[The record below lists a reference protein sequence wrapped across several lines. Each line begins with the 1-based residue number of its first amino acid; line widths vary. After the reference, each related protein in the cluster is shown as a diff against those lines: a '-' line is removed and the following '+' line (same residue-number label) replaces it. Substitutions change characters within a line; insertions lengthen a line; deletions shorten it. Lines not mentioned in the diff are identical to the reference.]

1 MSSAACAASS
11 QFVIVL
17 AAHSTFFYRRLLI
30 PGNSLMTAGGKAIAG
45 MLLSNG
51 SLFCLDVSNNYLG
64 PAGIEAMAKAI
75 AKNT

>member
-1 MSSAACAASS
+1 
-11 QFVIVL
+11 
-17 AAHSTFFYRRLLI
+17 
-30 PGNSLMTAGGKAIAG
+30 MTTVGGKAIAG

-51 SLFCLDVSNNYLG
+51 SLFCLHVSNNCLG

>member
-1 MSSAACAASS
+1 MS
-11 QFVIVL
+11 
-17 AAHSTFFYRRLLI
+17 RRLNL
-30 PGNSLMTAGGKAIAG
+30 PGNRLMAAGGKAIAG

-64 PAGIEAMAKAI
+64 SAGIEAVAKAI